1 MKLTKRDILKGTSA
15 ITVATGLSFAVGSAN
30 AAEELNFMTWC
41 DHDDPNI
48 IRPFEE
54 AHDVKVNVKVYE
66 LTGAAISILEQ
77 SQPGDW
83 DVIVVDSAD
92 VLRMGE
98 AGWLQ
103 PLNKADFPY
112 DDIFD
117 GAETPHL
124 HESGGTLW
132 AVPEKFGFNTLAFD
146 SRTVGSDGSLSLDIL
161 LDPEMEGRVG
171 VYDYYLPV
179 IKTLGLRHG
188 INPNDFDMASLD
200 VVREDLFALKDNTKL
215 VGDIVATQTALAA
228 GDVDVLVGVAEFVAP
243 LQGEKPY
250 LDWGT
255 PVEGGLRWSQSVG
268 IFKDSEKQDLALKFA
283 QYLMSPEGQARVAMA
298 SCYNAMPVNAKAAL
312 TDEQKSSLRWAE
324 IDAYLSN
331 TYDYGAVDPE
341 LDEAMLELWTE
352 FLAH

>member
-1 MKLTKRDILKGTSA
+1 MRITKNKILTGVAA
-15 ITVATGLSFAVGSAN
+15 IAMTAVLSYSETTR

-41 DHDDPNI
+41 DHDDPSI

-54 AHDVKVNVKVYE
+54 ANDVKVNVKVYE

-92 VLRMGE
+92 VLRMGQG
-98 AGWLQ
+98 GWLE
-103 PLNKADFPY
+103 PLNKSDFPY
-112 DDIFD
+112 EDIFD

-124 HESGGTLW
+124 HESDGVLW
-132 AVPEKFGFNTLAFD
+132 GVPEKFGFNTMAFD
-146 SRTVGSDGSLSLDIL
+146 NRAVGSDGDLSLDL
-161 LDPEMEGRVG
+161 LWDPKMQGRVG

-188 INPNDFDMASLD
+188 INPNDFNMESLE

-228 GDVDVLVGVAEFVAP
+228 GEVDVLVGIAEFVAP

-268 IFKDSEKQDLALKFA
+268 IFKDSQKKDLALKFS
-283 QYLMSPEGQARVAMA
+283 QYLLSPEGQARVAMA
-298 SCYNAMPVNAKAAL
+298 SCYNAMPVNSKAAL
-312 TDEQKSSLRWAE
+312 SDDQKASLRWDE
-324 IDAYLSN
+324 IDIYLSN
-331 TYDYGAVDPE
+331 TYDYGSVDAE